1 MRRCVPEYLSAA
13 CLCALACE
21 KPPLGPGLDQYACG
35 GHLCPA
41 PGVIQGSLVY
51 SGTARGDA
59 IVLLFEAGALP
70 PRDGN
75 RTGAAAIARV
85 PESALFRSAPRTS
98 IGPFSAPF
106 TFTQVPSGRG
116 YQIRAF
122 VDASG
127 EFDPFFDYAQQPRA
141 GDPVGAYGEPGTG
154 QDRLLTLQVAPGQV
168 VKGVNVELNQTT
180 PYDPP
185 SFELVGGSQTLDPD
199 MDRPVRLKL
208 RTARLEARSA
218 TFENPRF
225 ALELDRD
232 LQGNRG
238 SSIGDGLDEV
248 FPRVFLRQLSGVD
261 GQGNPVPTAP
271 GIAAIVPCRVNSLPV
286 LPALLSLPP
295 GATPL
300 ARDTLDVLVQPW
312 AVAASDLAPLPSI
325 PQGTYQVVVIERSGQ
340 AWALPNQLGDPA
352 AAGTP
357 DFASSQAQLV
367 TVGAQ
372 SLLPANSLSGVVAW
386 RGDPSIKSGNI
397 LVQAYLDDRHNPP
410 PPLGAARPVRVR
422 IIPESA
428 VVPDA
433 QGFTVPYRIDGL
445 PQGSYVV
452 HAFADVDGSFSLL
465 SPMGTPTS
473 GDLAGTLGDTGS
485 SPAVFAGAGN
495 ATGMDI
501 ALRTRVPADLP
512 AFEIDPATPAQMPAD
527 QATPVRFDLRSKP
540 LAFPPGRTAA
550 PRFAVQLIRDP
561 AGVPV
566 DADHDGLADVWPR
579 VFLVRLD
586 PSDPTG
592 LTEYGSAELRS
603 TRRQVIPATVDP
615 TPFLPALQPQAG
627 GAAPPVYTDR
637 LTIVVRPALFDASV
651 PGAPPQRLLSLQP
664 GPYKIV
670 LVSQAGQVWEIPNA
684 SGSAAL
690 DPAVVCPASA
700 PACASGTVQTQSQS
714 QAFQVGPAA
723 YAARS
728 GGIAGTLSV
737 AGIPLAAHV
746 FAYAAN
752 ALPPFGRPFSATM
765 HTGAEF
771 RGGSVS
777 YVLPDLP
784 PGEYVVT
791 AVVDMRGD
799 FAAWPPLLALAPGA
813 GNLMT
818 DASKVRVDT
827 TFASMNLS
835 PARVLPQRP
844 SFVLLDSSGNPAT
857 ADVNLEFSGRPTAS
871 FRIKPVPILGSGV
884 AALHPDSTG
893 AFALA
898 CDVTGKPVADS
909 IQIELVKV
917 GDTAGLVPRI
927 DGSGK
932 ATVIFARLDDRQFS
946 AGTCVPGSM
955 HLVTDAMAALA
966 TGAAKASLLDP
977 SVPPVAVPLEMG
989 RYAVVITSIAK
1000 QVWRIPNELQ
1010 PALLDAGA
1018 LLATPGSTR
1027 SLLQTQQAALILMP

>member
-1 MRRCVPEYLSAA
+1 MRRCVPECLSAA

-21 KPPLGPGLDQYACG
+21 KPPVGPGLDQYACG
-35 GHLCPA
+35 GKLCPA

-59 IVLLFEAGALP
+59 IVLLFEASALP
-70 PRDGN
+70 PRHGN
-75 RTGAAAIARV
+75 GTGAAAIARV
-85 PESALFRSAPRTS
+85 PESALFRNAPRTG

-122 VDASG
+122 IDASG

-141 GDPVGAYGEPGTG
+141 GDPAGAYGERGPGLA
-154 QDRLLTLQVAPGQV
+154 RLLAIQVAPGQV
-168 VKGVNVELNQTT
+168 VRGVNVELDQTV

-208 RTARLEARSA
+208 RTTRIEARGA

-232 LQGNRG
+232 SQGNRR
-238 SSIGDGLDEV
+238 SSFGDGLDDV
-248 FPRVFLRQLSGVD
+248 FPRVFLRQLSAVD
-261 GQGNPVPTAP
+261 GQGNAVPTAP
-271 GIAAIVPCRVNSLPV
+271 GAAAIVPCRVNSLPL
-286 LPALLSLPP
+286 LPALVSLPP
-295 GATPL
+295 GATPV
-300 ARDTLDVLVQPW
+300 ARDTLEVLVQPW
-312 AVAASDLAPLPSI
+312 AVAAIDLAPLPSI
-325 PQGTYQVVVIERSGQ
+325 PPGTYQVVVIERSGQ
-340 AWALPNQLGDPA
+340 AWTLPNRLGDPA

-357 DFASSQAQLV
+357 DFAPSQAQVV
-367 TVGAQ
+367 TVAPQ
-372 SLLPANSLSGVVAW
+372 STMPANSVSGVVAW

-397 LVQAYLDDRHNPP
+397 VVQAYLDDRHNPP
-410 PPLGAARPVRVR
+410 PPLGAARPVRIR

-428 VVPDA
+428 VIADA
-433 QGFTVPYRIDGL
+433 QGFTAPYRIDGL

-452 HAFADVDGSFSLL
+452 QALADVDRNFSLL
-465 SPMGTPTS
+465 SPLETPTS
-473 GDLAGTLGDTGS
+473 GDLVGALGDTGS
-485 SPAVFAGAGN
+485 SPAVFAGLGN
-495 ATGMDI
+495 ATRMDI
-501 ALRTRVPADLP
+501 ALRTRVPADP
-512 AFEIDPATPAQMPAD
+512 AAFEIDPATRAQMPAD

-540 LAFPPGRTAA
+540 LAVARGRTEA
-550 PRFAVQLIRDP
+550 PHFAVQLIRDRG
-561 AGVPV
+561 GVPV

-592 LTEYGSAELRS
+592 LTQYGSPDLRS
-603 TRRQVIPATVDP
+603 TRRQVIPAAVDP
-615 TPFLPALQPQAG
+615 TPFLPALQPHPG
-627 GAAPPVYTDR
+627 GNAPPVLTDR
-637 LTIVVRPALFDASV
+637 LTVVVRPALFDASN
-651 PGAPPQRLLSLQP
+651 PGAPPDRLPSLQP

-700 PACASGTVQTQSQS
+700 PACAPGTVQTQSQS
-714 QAFQVGPAA
+714 QAFQIGSPANP
-723 YAARS
+723 ARS

-737 AGIPLAAHV
+737 AGTPLAAHV

-752 ALPPFGRPFSATM
+752 ALPPFGRPFSVAF

-771 RGGSVS
+771 QGGSVS

-784 PGEYVVT
+784 AGQYVVT

-818 DASKVRVDT
+818 DATTVRVDT
-827 TFASMNLS
+827 TFASVNLS

-844 SFVLLDSSGNPAT
+844 SFELLDPSGNPAT
-857 ADVNLEFSGRPTAS
+857 ADVKLELGGRPNAS
-871 FRIKPVPILGSGV
+871 FLIKPVAILGSGV
-884 AALHPDSTG
+884 AALHPDSAG
-893 AFALA
+893 SFALA
-898 CDVTGKPVADS
+898 CDVTGKPVGDS
-909 IQIELVKV
+909 LEIELVKV
-917 GDTAGLVPRI
+917 GDAAGLVPRI
-927 DGSGK
+927 DGLGK
-932 ATVIFARLDDRQFS
+932 ATVIFGTLDDRQFH
-946 AGTCVPGSM
+946 AGTCIPGSR
-955 HLVTDAMAALA
+955 HLVTNAVAALT
-966 TGAAKASLLDP
+966 TGSAKVSLLDP
-977 SVPPVAVPLEMG
+977 SVPPVAVPLEAG
-989 RYAVVITSIAK
+989 RYAVVILS
-1000 QVWRIPNELQ
+1000 
-1010 PALLDAGA
+1010 
-1018 LLATPGSTR
+1018 
-1027 SLLQTQQAALILMP
+1027 

>member
-1 MRRCVPEYLSAA
+1 MRRCVPECLSAA

-21 KPPLGPGLDQYACG
+21 KPALGPGLDQYACG

-59 IVLLFEAGALP
+59 IVLLFEASALP
-70 PRDGN
+70 LRHGN
-75 RTGAAAIARV
+75 GTGAAAIARV
-85 PESALFRSAPRTS
+85 PESALFRNAPRAS

-106 TFTQVPSGRG
+106 TFTQVPSRRG

-122 VDASG
+122 IDASG

-141 GDPVGAYGEPGTG
+141 GDPAGAYGEPGPG
-154 QDRLLTLQVAPGQV
+154 LARLLDVQVAPGQV
-168 VKGVNVELNQTT
+168 VRGVNVELTQTV

-199 MDRPVRLKL
+199 IDRPVRLKL
-208 RTARLEARSA
+208 RTTRLEARSA

-225 ALELDRD
+225 GLELDRD
-232 LQGNRG
+232 LQGNRRG
-238 SSIGDGLDEV
+238 SFGDGLDDV

-271 GIAAIVPCRVNSLPV
+271 GAAAIVPCRVNSLPL
-286 LPALLSLPP
+286 LPALVSLPP
-295 GATPL
+295 GATPV
-300 ARDTLDVLVQPW
+300 ARDTLEVLVQPW
-312 AVAASDLAPLPSI
+312 AVAAIDLAPLPSI
-325 PQGTYQVVVIERSGQ
+325 PRGTYQVVVIERSGQ
-340 AWALPNQLGDPA
+340 AWTLPNQLGDPA

-357 DFASSQAQLV
+357 DFAPSQSQVV
-367 TVGAQ
+367 TLAPQ
-372 SLLPANSLSGVVAW
+372 STFPANSVSGVVAW
-386 RGDPSIKSGNI
+386 RGDPSIKSGSI
-397 LVQAYLDDRHNPP
+397 VVQAYLDDRHNPP

-428 VVPDA
+428 VIADA
-433 QGFTVPYRIDGL
+433 QGFTAPYRIDGL

-452 HAFADVDGSFSLL
+452 QALADVDGNFPLL
-465 SPMGTPTS
+465 SPLETPTS
-473 GDLAGTLGDTGS
+473 GDLVGALGDTGS
-485 SPAVFAGAGN
+485 SPAALAGIGN
-495 ATGMDI
+495 SAGMDI
-501 ALRTRVPADLP
+501 ALRTRVTADSP

-540 LAFPPGRTAA
+540 LAFPLGRTAA
-550 PRFAVQLIRDP
+550 PHFFVQLIRDP
-561 AGVPV
+561 GGVPV

-592 LTEYGSAELRS
+592 LTQYGSPDLRS
-603 TRRQVIPATVDP
+603 TRRQVIPAAVDP
-615 TPFLPALQPQAG
+615 TPFLPALQPQPG
-627 GAAPPVYTDR
+627 GNAPPVLTDR
-637 LTIVVRPALFDASV
+637 LTIVVRPALFDAST
-651 PGAPPQRLLSLQP
+651 PGVPPQRLPSLQP

-690 DPAVVCPASA
+690 DPAVVCLASA
-700 PACASGTVQTQSQS
+700 PECAPGTVQTQSQS
-714 QAFQVGPAA
+714 QAFQVGPPAHT
-723 YAARS
+723 ARS

-737 AGIPLAAHV
+737 AGTPLAAHV

-752 ALPPFGRPFSATM
+752 ALPPFGRPFSASF

-771 RGGSVS
+771 QGGSVS

-784 PGEYVVT
+784 AGQYVVT

-818 DASKVRVDT
+818 DASTVRVDT
-827 TFASMNLS
+827 TFASVNLS

-844 SFVLLDSSGNPAT
+844 SFELLDPSGNPAT

-871 FRIKPVPILGSGV
+871 FLIKPVAILGSGV
-884 AALHPDSTG
+884 AALHPDSAG
-893 AFALA
+893 GFALA
-898 CDVTGKPVADS
+898 CDVTGKPVGDS
-909 IQIELVKV
+909 LEIELVKV
-917 GDTAGLVPRI
+917 GDAAGLVPRI
-927 DGSGK
+927 DLGK
-932 ATVIFARLDDRQFS
+932 ATVIFGKLDDRQFS
-946 AGTCVPGSM
+946 AGTCIPGSR
-955 HLVTDAMAALA
+955 HLVTNAVAALT
-966 TGAAKASLLDP
+966 TGSAKVSLLDP
-977 SVPPVAVPLEMG
+977 SVPPVAVPLEAG

-1018 LLATPGSTR
+1018 LLATPESTR
-1027 SLLQTQQAALILMP
+1027 SLLQTQQVALNLMP

>member
-1 MRRCVPEYLSAA
+1 MRRCVPECLSAA

-21 KPPLGPGLDQYACG
+21 KPAIGPGLDQYACG

-59 IVLLFEAGALP
+59 IVLLFDASALP

-75 RTGAAAIARV
+75 GSGAAAISRV
-85 PESALFRSAPRTS
+85 PESALFRSAPGTS

-106 TFTQVPSGRG
+106 IFTQVPSGRG

-122 VDASG
+122 IDASR

-141 GDPVGAYGEPGTG
+141 GDPAGAHGEPGPG
-154 QDRLLTLQVAPGQV
+154 QPRLLTVQVAPGQV
-168 VKGVNVELNQTT
+168 VKGVNVELTQTM

-185 SFELVGGSQTLDPD
+185 SFELVGGSQMLDPN

-208 RTARLEARSA
+208 RTTRLAARSA
-218 TFENPRF
+218 TFENARF

-232 LQGNRG
+232 SQGNRR
-238 SSIGDGLDEV
+238 SSFGDGPDDV

-271 GIAAIVPCRVNSLPV
+271 GAAAIVPCRVNSLPV

-295 GATPL
+295 GATPV
-300 ARDTLDVLVQPW
+300 ARDTLEVLVQPW
-312 AVAASDLAPLPSI
+312 ALAAGDLLPLPSI
-325 PQGTYQVVVIERSGQ
+325 PRGTYQVVVIERSGQ
-340 AWALPNQLGDPA
+340 AWTLPNQLGNPA

-357 DFASSQAQLV
+357 DFAPSQAQVV
-367 TVGAQ
+367 TVAPQ
-372 SLLPANSLSGVVAW
+372 SMLPANSVSGVVAW

-397 LVQAYLDDRHNPP
+397 VVQAYLDDRYNPP

-422 IIPESA
+422 MIPESA
-428 VVPDA
+428 VIADA
-433 QGFTVPYRIDGL
+433 QGFTAPYRIDGL

-452 HAFADVDGSFSLL
+452 QALADVDGNFSSL
-465 SPMGTPTS
+465 SPLETPTS
-473 GDLAGTLGDTGS
+473 GDLVGALGDTGS
-485 SPAVFAGAGN
+485 SPAVLTGVGN
-495 ATGMDI
+495 ATGKDV
-501 ALRTRVPADLP
+501 ALWTRVTADP
-512 AFEIDPATPAQMPAD
+512 PGFEIDPATPAQMPAD
-527 QATPVRFDLRSKP
+527 QSSPVRFALRPRP
-540 LAFPPGRTAA
+540 LAFLAGWTAA
-550 PRFAVQLIRDP
+550 PQFAVQLIRDP
-561 AGVPV
+561 GGAPV
-566 DADHDGLADVWPR
+566 DSDHDGLADVWPR

-586 PSDPTG
+586 PSDPTR
-592 LTEYGSAELRS
+592 LTQYRSPDLRS
-603 TRRQVIPATVDP
+603 IRRQVISAAVDP
-615 TPFLPALQPQAG
+615 TPFLPALQPQPG
-627 GAAPPVYTDR
+627 GNAPPVLTDR
-637 LTIVVRPALFDASV
+637 LTIVVRPALFDAST
-651 PGAPPQRLLSLQP
+651 PGAPPDRLPSLQP

-670 LVSQAGQVWEIPNA
+670 LVSQSGQVWEIPNA

-700 PACASGTVQTQSQS
+700 SACAPGTVQTQSQS
-714 QAFQVGPAA
+714 EAFQVGPPGH
-723 YAARS
+723 AARS

-737 AGIPLAAHV
+737 AGNPLTAYV

-752 ALPPFGRPFSATM
+752 ALPPFGRPISAAF

-771 RGGSVS
+771 QGGSVS

-784 PGEYVVT
+784 AGEYAVT

-799 FAAWPPLLALAPGA
+799 FAAWPALLALAPGA

-818 DASKVRVDT
+818 DASTVRVDT
-827 TFASMNLS
+827 TFVSLNLS

-844 SFVLLDSSGNPAT
+844 SFELLDPSGNPAT
-857 ADVNLEFSGRPTAS
+857 ADVNLEFSGRPDAS
-871 FRIKPVPILGSGV
+871 FLIKPVAILGSGV
-884 AALHPDSTG
+884 AALRPDSAG
-893 AFALA
+893 GFALA
-898 CDVTGKPVADS
+898 CDGTGKPVGNS
-909 IQIELVKV
+909 LEIELVKV
-917 GDTAGLVPRI
+917 GDAAGLVPRI
-927 DGSGK
+927 DGLGK
-932 ATVIFARLDDRQFS
+932 ATVIFATLDARQFS
-946 AGTCVPGSM
+946 AGTCIPGSP
-955 HLVTDAMAALA
+955 HLVGNAVAAL
-966 TGAAKASLLDP
+966 TSGSAKVSLTD
-977 SVPPVAVPLEMG
+977 SSIPPVAIPVEAG

-1018 LLATPGSTR
+1018 LLATPDPTR
-1027 SLLQTQQAALILMP
+1027 SLLQTQQVAVIVMP

>member
-75 RTGAAAIARV
+75 GTGAAAIARV
-85 PESALFRSAPRTS
+85 PQASLFKNAPRTS

-116 YQIRAF
+116 YQVRAF
-122 VDASG
+122 IDASRQ
-127 EFDPFFDYAQQPRA
+127 FDPFFDYAQQPRA
-141 GDPVGAYGEPGTG
+141 GDPAGASGEPAPGH
-154 QDRLLTLQVAPGQV
+154 LLGVQVAAGQV
-168 VKGVNVELNQTT
+168 VRGVTVELTQTT

-185 SFELVGGSQTLDPD
+185 SFELVGGPQTLDPN
-199 MDRPVRLKL
+199 MDRPARLKL
-208 RTARLEARSA
+208 RTTRLAARGA
-218 TFENPRF
+218 TFENARF

-232 LQGNRG
+232 SQGNRR
-238 SSIGDGLDEV
+238 SSFGEGLDDL

-261 GQGNPVPTAP
+261 GQGNPVPTAA
-271 GIAAIVPCRVNSLPV
+271 GAEAIVPCRVNVLPV
-286 LPALLSLPP
+286 LPALLGLPP
-295 GATPL
+295 GAPPV
-300 ARDTLDVLVQPW
+300 ARDTLEVLVQPW
-312 AVAASDLAPLPSI
+312 AVGSDLAPLPSI
-325 PQGTYQVVVIERSGQ
+325 PRGTYQVVVIERSGQ
-340 AWALPNQLGDPA
+340 AWTLPNQLGDPA
-352 AAGTP
+352 AAGTT
-357 DFASSQAQLV
+357 DFAPSQAQAV
-367 TVGAQ
+367 TVAPQ
-372 SLLPANSLSGVVAW
+372 STSPANSVSGVVAW

-397 LVQAYLDDRHNPP
+397 VVQAYLDDRHNPP

-428 VVPDA
+428 VIADA
-433 QGFTVPYRIDGL
+433 QGFTAPYRIDGL

-452 HAFADVDGSFSLL
+452 QALADVDGNFSLL
-465 SPMGTPTS
+465 SPLETPTS
-473 GDLAGTLGDTGS
+473 GDLVGALGDTGS
-485 SPAVFAGAGN
+485 SPAVFAGVGN
-495 ATGMDI
+495 STGMDI
-501 ALRTRVPADLP
+501 ALRTRVTADPP

-540 LAFPPGRTAA
+540 LAFPLGPTAA
-550 PRFAVQLIRDP
+550 PHFAVQLIRNP
-561 AGVPV
+561 GGVAA

-586 PSDPTG
+586 PSDPTR
-592 LTEYGSAELRS
+592 LTQYGSPDLRS
-603 TRRQVIPATVDP
+603 TQRQVIPAAVDP
-615 TPFLPALQPQAG
+615 TPFLPALQPQPG
-627 GAAPPVYTDR
+627 GNAPPVLTDR
-637 LTIVVRPALFDASV
+637 LTIVVRPALVDASN
-651 PGAPPQRLLSLQP
+651 PGAQRLRSLEP

-690 DPAVVCPASA
+690 DPAVICPASA
-700 PACASGTVQTQSQS
+700 PACPPETVQTQSQS
-714 QAFQVGPAA
+714 QAFQVGSPANP
-723 YAARS
+723 ARS

-737 AGIPLAAHV
+737 AGTPLAAHV

-752 ALPPFGRPFSATM
+752 ALPPFGRPFSVAF

-771 RGGSVS
+771 QGGSVS

-784 PGEYVVT
+784 DGEYVVT

-813 GNLMT
+813 GNMMT
-818 DASKVRVDT
+818 DASTVRVDT
-827 TFASMNLS
+827 TFASLNLS
-835 PARVLPQRP
+835 AARVLPQRP
-844 SFVLLDSSGNPAT
+844 SFELVDRSGNPAT
-857 ADVNLEFSGRPTAS
+857 ADVNLEFSGRPSAS
-871 FRIKPVPILGSGV
+871 FLIKPVAILGSGV

-893 AFALA
+893 GFVLA
-898 CDVTGKPVADS
+898 CDGTGKPVGDS
-909 IQIELVKV
+909 LGIELVKV
-917 GDTAGLVPRI
+917 GDAAGLVPQI
-927 DGSGK
+927 DGMGK
-932 ATVIFARLDDRQFS
+932 ATVIFATLDGRQFS
-946 AGTCVPGSM
+946 AGTCTPGSM
-955 HLVTDAMAALA
+955 HLVANAVSALA
-966 TGAAKASLLDP
+966 TGSAKVNLLDP
-977 SVPPVAVPLEMG
+977 SVPPVAVPLEAG

-1018 LLATPGSTR
+1018 LLATPEPTR
-1027 SLLQTQQAALILMP
+1027 SLLQTQQVALNLMP

>member
-1 MRRCVPEYLSAA
+1 MRRCVPECLSAA

-21 KPPLGPGLDQYACG
+21 KPAIGPGLDQYACG
-35 GHLCPA
+35 GDLCPA

-59 IVLLFEAGALP
+59 IVLLFDASALP

-75 RTGAAAIARV
+75 GTGAAAIARV
-85 PESALFRSAPRTS
+85 AESALFRNAPGTS

-116 YQIRAF
+116 YWIRAF
-122 VDASG
+122 IDASG
-127 EFDPFFDYAQQPRA
+127 EFDPFFDYAQQPRT
-141 GDPVGAYGEPGTG
+141 GDPVGAYGEPGPG
-154 QDRLLTLQVAPGQV
+154 QPRLLPVQVAPGQMV
-168 VKGVNVELNQTT
+168 RGVNVELTQTM

-208 RTARLEARSA
+208 RTTRLAARSA
-218 TFENPRF
+218 TFENARF

-232 LQGNRG
+232 LQGNRRSG
-238 SSIGDGLDEV
+238 FGDGLDDV
-248 FPRVFLRQLSGVD
+248 FPRVFLRQLSGMD

-271 GIAAIVPCRVNSLPV
+271 DGAAIVPCRVNSLPV
-286 LPALLSLPP
+286 LPALVSFPP
-295 GATPL
+295 GATPV
-300 ARDTLDVLVQPW
+300 ARDTLEVLVQPW
-312 AVAASDLAPLPSI
+312 ALAASDLAPLPSI
-325 PQGTYQVVVIERSGQ
+325 PRGTYQVVVIERSGQ
-340 AWALPNQLGDPA
+340 AWTLPNQLGDPA

-357 DFASSQAQLV
+357 DFAPSQSQVV
-367 TVGAQ
+367 TVAPQ
-372 SLLPANSLSGVVAW
+372 STLPANSVSGVVEW

-397 LVQAYLDDRHNPP
+397 VVQAYLDDRHNPP

-428 VVPDA
+428 VIADV

-452 HAFADVDGSFSLL
+452 QALADVDGNFSLL
-465 SPMGTPTS
+465 NPLETPTS
-473 GDLAGTLGDTGS
+473 GDLVGGLGDPGS
-485 SPAVFAGAGN
+485 SPAVFAGVGN
-495 ATGMDI
+495 ATGKDI
-501 ALRTRVPADLP
+501 ALRARVSADP
-512 AFEIDPATPAQMPAD
+512 PSFEIDPATPAQMPAD

-540 LAFPPGRTAA
+540 LVFPPGRTAA
-550 PRFAVQLIRDP
+550 PHFAVQLVRDP
-561 AGVPV
+561 GGVAV

-592 LTEYGSAELRS
+592 LTQYGSPDLYS
-603 TRRQVIPATVDP
+603 TRRQVIPAAVDP
-615 TPFLPALQPQAG
+615 TPFMPALQPQPG
-627 GAAPPVYTDR
+627 GNAPPVLTDR
-637 LTIVVRPALFDASV
+637 LTIVVRPALFDAST
-651 PGAPPQRLLSLQP
+651 PGAPPERLRSLQP

-700 PACASGTVQTQSQS
+700 SACAPGTVQTQSQS
-714 QAFQVGPAA
+714 EAFQVGPPAHAA
-723 YAARS
+723 SS

-737 AGIPLAAHV
+737 AGNPLAAYV

-752 ALPPFGRPFSATM
+752 ALPPFGRPFSAAF
-765 HTGAEF
+765 HTGADF
-771 RGGSVS
+771 QGGSVS

-784 PGEYVVT
+784 AGEYVVT

-799 FAAWPPLLALAPGA
+799 FAAWPPLFALAPGA

-818 DASKVRVDT
+818 DASAVHVDT
-827 TFASMNLS
+827 TFASVNLS

-844 SFVLLDSSGNPAT
+844 SFELLDPSGNPAT
-857 ADVNLEFSGRPTAS
+857 ADVNLELSGRPNAS
-871 FRIKPVPILGSGV
+871 FLIKPVAILGSGV
-884 AALHPDSTG
+884 ALLHPDSSG
-893 AFALA
+893 GFALA
-898 CDVTGKPVADS
+898 CDSIGKPVGDS
-909 IQIELVKV
+909 LEIELVKV
-917 GDTAGLVPRI
+917 GDAAGLVPQI

-932 ATVIFARLDDRQFS
+932 ATVIFATLDHRQFS
-946 AGTCVPGSM
+946 AGTCTPGSI
-955 HLVTDAMAALA
+955 HLVANPVTAL
-966 TGAAKASLLDP
+966 TNGSAKLSLTDP
-977 SVPPVAVPLEMG
+977 SVPRVAVPLEAG
-989 RYAVVITSIAK
+989 RYAVVITSMAK

-1018 LLATPGSTR
+1018 LLATPHPTR
-1027 SLLQTQQAALILMP
+1027 SLLQTQQAAVTLMP